1 MYRTLGGRV
10 LLVVVDMRLEAG
22 AVRLEPWPMAVEVGF
37 VCGACGCRGRTR
49 WRRQTAQLGGLAA
62 AEYGKR

>member
-22 AVRLEPWPMAVEVGF
+22 AVRLDKVAPAVA
-37 VCGACGCRGRTR
+37 GAGQGGGGR
-49 WRRQTAQLGGLAA
+49 LPS
-62 AEYGKR
+62 